1 MSGKQAPGIDN
12 EVLELLVRPLKSV
25 FADADEAVNL
35 SSIAGMW
42 AWNNNQ
48 AHKVTI
54 NYDGSVQSSTG
65 PGRAEAADP
74 IKRSFII
81 IVAAGFG

>member
-1 MSGKQAPGIDN
+1 
-12 EVLELLVRPLKSV
+12 
-25 FADADEAVNL
+25 
-35 SSIAGMW
+35 MW